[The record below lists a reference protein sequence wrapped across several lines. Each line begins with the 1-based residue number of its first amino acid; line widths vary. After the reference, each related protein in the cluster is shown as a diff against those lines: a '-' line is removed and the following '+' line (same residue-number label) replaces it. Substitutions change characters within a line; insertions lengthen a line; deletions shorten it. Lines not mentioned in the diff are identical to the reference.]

1 MKNKLKKIILIFI
14 ILCIVAIILLFI
26 LKNKFASD
34 NKQLNIVDEKY
45 FEKFQSEYEENT
57 VLPRN
62 ISELYNYNGEYDRD
76 VLYKNMKQFVDYM
89 DYLNFNVK
97 EDDASEFYKK
107 NSSEILQILGI
118 RYEEKFIEFFK
129 QVKSKKLTKDKFKY
143 AEVELNSSYNQSK
156 YYYFNL
162 NLYYG
167 ENLDVNKFKVGFARS
182 KNNSFVVCYKFIK

>member
-1 MKNKLKKIILIFI
+1 MKNKLKKIILSFI
-14 ILCIVAIILLFI
+14 ILSIVAIIILFI
-26 LKNKFASD
+26 LKNKFDND
-34 NKQLNIVDEKY
+34 NKQLNIVDKKY

-129 QVKSKKLTKDKFKY
+129 QVKSKKLAKDEFKY

-182 KNNSFVVCYKFIK
+182 KNNSFVVCYQFIK

>member
-1 MKNKLKKIILIFI
+1 MKNKLKKIILSFI
-14 ILCIVAIILLFI
+14 ILSIVAIIILFI
-26 LKNKFASD
+26 LKNKFAND
-34 NKQLNIVDEKY
+34 NKQLNIVDKKY

-129 QVKSKKLTKDKFKY
+129 QVKSKKLAKNEFKY

-182 KNNSFVVCYKFIK
+182 KNNSFVVCYQFIK

>member
-14 ILCIVAIILLFI
+14 ILCIVAIIILFI

-97 EDDASEFYKK
+97 EDDALEFYKK

-129 QVKSKKLTKDKFKY
+129 QVKSKKLAKDEFKY

-182 KNNSFVVCYKFIK
+182 KNNSFVVCYQFIK

>member
-1 MKNKLKKIILIFI
+1 MKNKLKKIILSFI
-14 ILCIVAIILLFI
+14 ILSIVAIIILFI
-26 LKNKFASD
+26 LKNKFAND
-34 NKQLNIVDEKY
+34 NKQLNIVDKKY

-89 DYLNFNVK
+89 DYLKFNVK

-129 QVKSKKLTKDKFKY
+129 QVKSKNLAKDEFKY

-182 KNNSFVVCYKFIK
+182 KNNSFVVCYQFIK

>member
-1 MKNKLKKIILIFI
+1 MKNKLKKIILSFI
-14 ILCIVAIILLFI
+14 ILSIVAIIILFI
-26 LKNKFASD
+26 LKNKFAND
-34 NKQLNIVDEKY
+34 NKQLNIVDKKY

-97 EDDASEFYKK
+97 EDDASEFYKR

-129 QVKSKKLTKDKFKY
+129 QVKSKKLAKDEFKY

-167 ENLDVNKFKVGFARS
+167 ENLDANKFKVGFARS
-182 KNNSFVVCYKFIK
+182 KNNSFVVCYQFIK

>member
-1 MKNKLKKIILIFI
+1 MKNKLKKIILSFI
-14 ILCIVAIILLFI
+14 ILSIVAIIILFI
-26 LKNKFASD
+26 LKNKFAND
-34 NKQLNIVDEKY
+34 NKQLNIVDKKY

-76 VLYKNMKQFVDYM
+76 VLYKNMKQFVNYM

-129 QVKSKKLTKDKFKY
+129 QVKSKKLAKDEFKY

-182 KNNSFVVCYKFIK
+182 KNNSFVVCYQFIK

>member
-26 LKNKFASD
+26 LKNKFDND

-129 QVKSKKLTKDKFKY
+129 QVKSKKLAKDEFKY

-182 KNNSFVVCYKFIK
+182 KNNSFVVCYQFIK

>member
-1 MKNKLKKIILIFI
+1 MKNKLKKIILSFI
-14 ILCIVAIILLFI
+14 ILSIVAIIILFI
-26 LKNKFASD
+26 LKNKFAND
-34 NKQLNIVDEKY
+34 NKQLNIVDKKY

-129 QVKSKKLTKDKFKY
+129 QVKSKKLAKDEFKY

-182 KNNSFVVCYKFIK
+182 KNNSFVVCYQFIK

>member
-14 ILCIVAIILLFI
+14 ILCIVAIIILFI

-129 QVKSKKLTKDKFKY
+129 QVKSKKLAKDEFKY

-182 KNNSFVVCYKFIK
+182 KNNSFVVCYQFIK

>member
-1 MKNKLKKIILIFI
+1 MKNKLKKIILSFI
-14 ILCIVAIILLFI
+14 ILSIVAIIILFI
-26 LKNKFASD
+26 LKNKFAND
-34 NKQLNIVDEKY
+34 NKQLNIVDKKY
-45 FEKFQSEYEENT
+45 FEKFQSGYEENT

-129 QVKSKKLTKDKFKY
+129 QVKSKKLAKDEFKY

-182 KNNSFVVCYKFIK
+182 KNNSFVVCYQFIK

>member
-1 MKNKLKKIILIFI
+1 MKNKLKKIILSFI
-14 ILCIVAIILLFI
+14 ILSIVAIIILFI
-26 LKNKFASD
+26 LKNKFDND
-34 NKQLNIVDEKY
+34 NKQLNIVDKKY

-107 NSSEILQILGI
+107 NSSEILQVLGI

-129 QVKSKKLTKDKFKY
+129 QVKSKKLAKDEFKY

-182 KNNSFVVCYKFIK
+182 KNNSFVVCYQFIK

>member
-1 MKNKLKKIILIFI
+1 MKNKLKKIILSFI
-14 ILCIVAIILLFI
+14 ILSIVAIILLFI
-26 LKNKFASD
+26 LKNKFAND
-34 NKQLNIVDEKY
+34 NKQLNIVDKKY

-129 QVKSKKLTKDKFKY
+129 QVKSKKLAKDEFKY

-182 KNNSFVVCYKFIK
+182 KNNSFVVCYQFIK

>member
-1 MKNKLKKIILIFI
+1 MKNKLKKIILSFI
-14 ILCIVAIILLFI
+14 ILSIVAIILLFI
-26 LKNKFASD
+26 LKNKFAND
-34 NKQLNIVDEKY
+34 NKQLNIVDKKY

-129 QVKSKKLTKDKFKY
+129 QVKSKKLAKDEFKY

-182 KNNSFVVCYKFIK
+182 KNNAFVVCYQFIK

>member
-1 MKNKLKKIILIFI
+1 MKNKWKNIILIFI
-14 ILCIVAIILLFI
+14 VLSIVAIVILFI
-26 LKNKFASD
+26 LKNKFDNS
-34 NKQLNIVDEKY
+34 NKQLSIVDEKY

-62 ISELYNYNGEYDRD
+62 ISELYSYNGEYDRD

-89 DYLNFNVK
+89 DYLNLNVK

-129 QVKSKKLTKDKFKY
+129 QVKSKNLTKNEFKY

-182 KNNSFVVCYKFIK
+182 KNNSFVVCYQFIK